1 MDLIFINFHHH
12 SSIYLLAKEE
22 YRFLV
27 IILNKSDRTRIL
39 REIEEKLND
48 KKKILANRLLEQLIS
63 EKQRLIQKQKLEF
76 FPEVLFENT
85 KSRTRLELK
94 YI

>member
-1 MDLIFINFHHH
+1 
-12 SSIYLLAKEE
+12 LAKEE